1 MFLVFNSDLVR
12 LISSAQQINPRY
24 LPPPR
29 RSIFCSFL
37 ILSGEIKSSNLV
49 FQLRKRE
56 DKSSKQQFI
65 ERYQDTEMNIYSNK
79 RKIVCVCEF
88 ARSKKFH
95 SFQLTSSPTSHH
107 HHRVFLIFILFNIA
121 LFFPIYG
128 GSKFIKAF
136 RLIRLD
142 ISLHISLCLFHL
154 FSLAFYLPTSSLPFP
169 H

>member
-56 DKSSKQQFI
+56 NKSSKQQFI

-88 ARSKKFH
+88 ARSREIPFIPAH
-95 SFQLTSSPTSHH
+95 ILADIASSSSCLPHFYIVQ
-107 HHRVFLIFILFNIA
+107 HR
-121 LFFPIYG
+121 
-128 GSKFIKAF
+128 
-136 RLIRLD
+136 
-142 ISLHISLCLFHL
+142 SLSPHL
-154 FSLAFYLPTSSLPFP
+154 RRQ
-169 H
+169 